1 MQKYIMVSAFSLL
14 YGALAAVRLRV
25 SVLLRI
31 FSALVCR
38 CDIFSRYLSL
48 RGPVR
53 EWNSAMDDFADE
65 DEECDSDDSK
75 EIPCYSE
82 NDEIAMFDGMQLEDD
97 E

>member
-1 MQKYIMVSAFSLL
+1 
-14 YGALAAVRLRV
+14 
-25 SVLLRI
+25 
-31 FSALVCR
+31 
-38 CDIFSRYLSL
+38 
-48 RGPVR
+48 
-53 EWNSAMDDFADE
+53 MDDFADE